1 MWKPF
6 SMNFKKLL
14 AQILHNYPFIQ
25 LINLKNMNPLFI
37 LFGFILASC
46 GQQQTTALSEAPKM
60 EQTVS
65 SETINLM
72 SYGAKGL
79 GVSSLKEDTTALRNA
94 IAYLNSKGGGK
105 LYVPNPP
112 KFYAFAG
119 DGIFMGNNIE
129 IYGDGK
135 GKSEIRNV
143 DPLSGKYLRG
153 PIFLFSTY
161 GANDKINIFQDGVDQ
176 YAVSDAKSGD
186 KKLVLKA
193 EENASKLRVGE
204 VVVIGSGVFNH
215 GTDKAKSRF
224 HDMELNEISAIN
236 GNTIEFTFPFSLD
249 FATTENKPPVIVN
262 INNTQSLNSALGI
275 RNGTSKNIYIHDM
288 SLTQAQTNE
297 ITNVALTTDEKKN
310 GLSGIWQ
317 EGGAFN
323 SKFQNLYI
331 SCYGSFGGNMFTR
344 CEFSNIEVEAKRKLF
359 DFGYGSSNVSIH
371 DIQWK
376 LIASEASDFAA
387 SFIIINDGSHN
398 ITMYNI
404 NASGDWSGENIIL
417 MSQAKNINIHDV
429 SFDFPN
435 YSKPRVAILIG
446 EQDGDCKNINL
457 SNIKFNVS
465 QIGLF
470 LSASG
475 DNTNSEDRNIQLN
488 NITCTGIATGDK
500 TMDES
505 STGGNPRK
513 AAKMAAKT
521 NKNSDKLGVGFL
533 IRNING
539 VQMNG
544 VSTTSGDFLILNA
557 NNISLQ
563 NIKAPNSNL
572 MTKNSDVKLST
583 NNFARTMTDVKK
595 IGGGKN

>member
-1 MWKPF
+1 
-6 SMNFKKLL
+6 
-14 AQILHNYPFIQ
+14 
-25 LINLKNMNPLFI
+25 MNPFFI

-46 GQQQTTALSEAPKM
+46 GQQQSSALSESPKM
-60 EQTVS
+60 EQTIS
-65 SETINLM
+65 GETINLM

-79 GVSSLKEDTTALRNA
+79 GVNSLKEDTTALRNA
-94 IAYLNSKGGGK
+94 IAFLNSKGGGK

-119 DGIFMGNNIE
+119 DGVLVGDNIE

-153 PIFLFSTY
+153 PTFLFCTY
-161 GANDKINIFQDGVDQ
+161 GSNDKISIFQKGVDQ
-176 YAVSDAKSGD
+176 YQVADAKVGD
-186 KKLVLKA
+186 KKLILKDA
-193 EENASKLRVGE
+193 GNASKLKLGE
-204 VVVIGSGVFNH
+204 IVVIGSGKFSH
-215 GTDKAKSRF
+215 GSDQSKSRF
-224 HDMELNEISAIN
+224 QNMELNEISAIK
-236 GNTIEFTFPFSLD
+236 GNIIEFTFPLSID
-249 FATTENKPPVIVN
+249 FPTTGNEPPVIVN
-262 INNTQSLNSALGI
+262 INNTQTMNSALGI
-275 RNGTSKNIYIHDM
+275 RNSSSKNIYIHDM
-288 SLTQAQTNE
+288 TLTQAQTNE
-297 ITNVALTTDEKKN
+297 ITNQPLPKNDKKN

-359 DFGYGSSNVSIH
+359 DFGYGSSNVSVH

-376 LIASEASDFAA
+376 LMASDASNYAA
-387 SFIIINDGSHN
+387 SFIIITDGSHN
-398 ITMYNI
+398 LDMYNI

-429 SFDFPN
+429 NFDFPT
-435 YSKPRVAILIG
+435 YSKPLSAILIG
-446 EQDGDCKNINL
+446 EQDGNCKNINL

-465 QIGLF
+465 KIGFF

-475 DNTNSEDRNIQLN
+475 DNRNDADRNIQLN
-488 NITCTGIATGDK
+488 NVSFSGTSTGDK
-500 TMDES
+500 TMDATS
-505 STGGNPRK
+505 SGGNPKK
-513 AAKMAAKT
+513 AAKMAPKV
-521 NKNSDKLGVGFL
+521 NNNSDKLGVGF
-533 IRNING
+533 IIKNING
-539 VQMNG
+539 IQMNG

-572 MTKNSDVKLST
+572 ITKNSDVKLGT